1 LGSWNADR
9 DLPGVHRRR
18 DVVTPFERER
28 SRHRTATAET
38 WIAVL
43 LLAVTFVAGV
53 LIGALVF

>member
-1 LGSWNADR
+1 
-9 DLPGVHRRR
+9 VHRRR